1 MIEAE
6 YEGYIDA
13 RLGLEPRKPN
23 SKLYM
28 LGWDYGNERNT
39 YTFELDSDKREWMY
53 DGTGNKV
60 YRNQYTKLYEEEV

>member
-6 YEGYIDA
+6 YEGYVDA
-13 RLGLEPRKPN
+13 RLGLQPRKPN

-28 LGWDYGNERNT
+28 LGWDYAMSSIT
-39 YTFELDSDKREWMY
+39 PTFELDSDKREWMY

-60 YRNQYTKLYEEEV
+60 YRNQYTKLYEE